1 LRIKTT
7 EILPKDFKYMLFV
20 RVTKEKYTQCSKDK
34 PKGKMKQGILD
45 ADHSRMKRGGE
56 ISKRGFNKKSL

>member
-1 LRIKTT
+1 
-7 EILPKDFKYMLFV
+7 MLFV